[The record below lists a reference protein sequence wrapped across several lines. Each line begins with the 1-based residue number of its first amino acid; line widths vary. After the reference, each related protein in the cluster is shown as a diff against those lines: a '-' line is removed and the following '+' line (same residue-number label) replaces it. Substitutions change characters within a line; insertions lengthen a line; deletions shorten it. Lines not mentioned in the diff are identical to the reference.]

1 MQAIEIQADITQE
14 GQIFLPPPYRDL
26 YGRQARMILLFDEMT
41 TGPAEETE
49 RGKPRPSHPR
59 PAHPVDPSRVAG
71 SAQGVQEMLT
81 QKLRDALPGLLA
93 VYLARRP
100 AQGAEDETMELAVL
114 LEGFA
119 DPVVLWSLA
128 DDLSA
133 LAGGTVIPLDLRN
146 VPTIRQHHVITTG
159 ERLWGV
165 EPQAGMFECF
175 VLSEDNT
182 FGEMS
187 TAC

>member
-14 GQIFLPPPYRDL
+14 GQIFLPHPYRDL

-41 TGPAEETE
+41 TGAGEETE
-49 RGKPRPSHPR
+49 RGKPRSPHPR
-59 PAHPVDPSRVAG
+59 PAHPVDPSRIAS
-71 SAQGVQEMLT
+71 SAQGMREALVQT
-81 QKLRDALPGLLA
+81 LRDSLPGLLA
-93 VYLARRP
+93 VYLVK
-100 AQGAEDETMELAVL
+100 GMDDETVELAML

-128 DDLSA
+128 DDLSTV
-133 LAGGTVIPLDLRN
+133 AGGTVNPLDLRN

-175 VLSEDNT
+175 VLSEENA
-182 FGEMS
+182 FGEMP
-187 TAC
+187 TTC